1 MLGNYNDENFIIE
14 SELEDDVNILSIKGS
29 ILTERI
35 NNFTEELMKH
45 VNSKR
50 VVLDL
55 QGTDFIS
62 SSGLGAIVSF
72 TQKIRGNNG
81 ELVIASPKKF
91 VMKTLKITQISS
103 VIQIFSSV
111 DSAIDDMILK
121 DF

>member
-14 SELEDDVNILSIKGS
+14 SELEDDVNILSVRGS
-29 ILTERI
+29 ILTERL
-35 NNFTEELMKH
+35 NNFTLELMKH
-45 VNSKR
+45 VSSKK

-55 QGTDFIS
+55 QGTNFIS

-72 TQKIRGNNG
+72 TQKIRANDG

-91 VMKTLKITQISS
+91 VMKTLKVTQISS
-103 VIQIFSSV
+103 VIQIYSSV
-111 DSAIDDMILK
+111 ESAIDEMILK